1 MNGRPEHSR
10 RPPPNDY
17 QEHTMPMRVLIV
29 DDEPIA
35 RRRIS
40 RLLRLEGDVEVVDEV
55 GSGNEALAAIREAH
69 PDLVFLDVQMPD
81 MDGFAVVK
89 ELGTDALPAIVFVT
103 AYNEYAVK
111 AFDVNAVD
119 YILKPFDP
127 ERFRSAFQRARSH
140 LEQKSSAEAGRRIKA
155 LLEEV
160 LGEERAQA
168 IAAASSA
175 NGGAG
180 AGAGHAS
187 APRTRH
193 LDRLMVKH
201 DGRVY
206 FVKVSDVDW
215 FEAAGNYVRVH
226 VGRVSHLIRET
237 MHGIES
243 QLDPNTF
250 ARIHRA
256 VIVNLDRI
264 RELQPWFAGDYIVIL
279 RDGRQLKLSRT
290 YREALQARMHRMA

>member
-1 MNGRPEHSR
+1 
-10 RPPPNDY
+10 
-17 QEHTMPMRVLIV
+17 MPMRVLIV

-40 RLLRLEGDVEVVDEV
+40 RLLKLEDDVEVVNEV
-55 GSGNEALAAIREAH
+55 GSGTDAVAAIREQR

-81 MDGFAVVK
+81 LDGFGVVSA
-89 ELGTDALPAIVFVT
+89 LGEPESMPAIVFVT

-119 YILKPFDP
+119 YVLKPFDG
-127 ERFRSAFQRARSH
+127 ERFRSAFQRARTT
-140 LEQKSSAEAGRRIKA
+140 LEQKNSAEAGRRIKA

-160 LGEERAQA
+160 LGEQRAAQA
-168 IAAASSA
+168 LTAGGAG
-175 NGGAG
+175 NGGAV
-180 AGAGHAS
+180 
-187 APRTRH
+187 APAQPVARARY

-201 DGRVY
+201 DGRVF
-206 FVKVSDVDW
+206 FVKVADVDW
-215 FEAAGNYVRVH
+215 FEASGNYVRVH

-237 MHGIES
+237 MHGIEA
-243 QLDPNTF
+243 QLDPNLF

-256 VIVNLDRI
+256 VIVNMDRI

-290 YREALQARMHRMA
+290 YREALQSRMHRLA

>member
-1 MNGRPEHSR
+1 
-10 RPPPNDY
+10 
-17 QEHTMPMRVLIV
+17 MPMRVLIV

-40 RLLRLEGDVEVVDEV
+40 RLLKLEDDVEVISEA
-55 GSGNEALAAIREAH
+55 GNGTDAVTAIREQR

-81 MDGFAVVK
+81 MDGFGVVSSLDPETMPAV
-89 ELGTDALPAIVFVT
+89 VFVT
-103 AYNEYAVK
+103 AYNEYAVR

-119 YILKPFDP
+119 YLLKPFDP
-127 ERFRSAFQRARSH
+127 ERFRAAFNRARTN

-168 IAAASSA
+168 IANGAAG
-175 NGGAG
+175 NG
-180 AGAGHAS
+180 
-187 APRTRH
+187 APAAPVSVPRARY

-201 DGRVY
+201 DGRVF
-206 FVKVSDVDW
+206 FVKVADVDW
-215 FEAAGNYVRVH
+215 FEASGNYVRVH
-226 VGRVSHLIRET
+226 VGRQSHLIRET
-237 MHGIES
+237 MHGIEA
-243 QLDPNTF
+243 QLDPNLF

>member
-1 MNGRPEHSR
+1 
-10 RPPPNDY
+10 
-17 QEHTMPMRVLIV
+17 MPMRVLIV

-40 RLLRLEGDVEVVDEV
+40 RLLRLEDDVEILDEV
-55 GSGNEALAAIREAH
+55 GSGAEAVAAIRESH

-81 MDGFAVVK
+81 MDGFGVVSS
-89 ELGTDALPAIVFVT
+89 LGDGPLPQVVFVT

-111 AFDVNAVD
+111 AFDVSAVD

-127 ERFRSAFQRARSH
+127 ERFRAAFQKARSQ
-140 LEQKSSAEAGRRIKA
+140 LEQKSSAESGRRIKA

-160 LGEERAQA
+160 LGEERASA
-168 IAAASSA
+168 LAERSSNGNGAAPVSV
-175 NGGAG
+175 
-180 AGAGHAS
+180 
-187 APRTRH
+187 PRARY

-201 DGRVY
+201 DGRVF
-206 FVKVSDVDW
+206 FVKVADVDW
-215 FEAAGNYVRVH
+215 FEASGNYVRVH

-237 MHGIES
+237 MHGIEA
-243 QLDPNTF
+243 QLEPNQF

-290 YREALQARMHRMA
+290 YREALQNRMHRMV

>member
-1 MNGRPEHSR
+1 MS
-10 RPPPNDY
+10 
-17 QEHTMPMRVLIV
+17 MRVLIV

-40 RLLRLEGDVEVVDEV
+40 RLLKLEEDVEVVNEV
-55 GSGNEALAAIREAH
+55 GSGTDAVAAIREQR

-81 MDGFAVVK
+81 LDGFGVVSA
-89 ELGTDALPAIVFVT
+89 LGSEPEGMPAIVFVT

-119 YILKPFDP
+119 YVLKPFDG
-127 ERFRSAFQRARSH
+127 ERFRSAFQRARTT
-140 LEQKSSAEAGRRIKA
+140 LEQKNSAEAGRRIKA

-160 LGEERAQA
+160 LGEQRAQA
-168 IAAASSA
+168 LTAG
-175 NGGAG
+175 NGGNG
-180 AGAGHAS
+180 AAHGVP
-187 APRTRH
+187 APAPVQRARY

-201 DGRVY
+201 DGRVF

-215 FEAAGNYVRVH
+215 FEASGNYVRVH

-237 MHGIES
+237 MHGIEA
-243 QLDPNTF
+243 QLDPNLF

-256 VIVNLDRI
+256 VIVNMDRI

-290 YREALQARMHRMA
+290 YREALQSRMHRLA

>member
-1 MNGRPEHSR
+1 M
-10 RPPPNDY
+10 
-17 QEHTMPMRVLIV
+17 TMRVLIV

-40 RLLRLEGDVEVVDEV
+40 RLLKLEDDVEVVDEV
-55 GSGNEALAAIREAH
+55 GSGADAVTAIKEMH

-81 MDGFAVVK
+81 KDGFAVVN
-89 ELGTDALPAIVFVT
+89 ELGAETMPAIVFVT

-111 AFDVNAVD
+111 AFDVNAID

-127 ERFRSAFQRARSH
+127 ERFRSAFARARTQ

-160 LGEERAQA
+160 LGEDRATA
-168 IAAASSA
+168 LAASA
-175 NGGAG
+175 NGAANGNGGARLL
-180 AGAGHAS
+180 
-187 APRTRH
+187 APAAPPRART

-243 QLDPNTF
+243 QLDPNQF

>member
-1 MNGRPEHSR
+1 
-10 RPPPNDY
+10 
-17 QEHTMPMRVLIV
+17 MPMRVLIV

-40 RLLRLEGDVEVVDEV
+40 RLLKQEGDVEVVDEV
-55 GSGNEALAAIREAH
+55 GSGTEAVAAIRERA

-81 MDGFAVVK
+81 LDGFGVVSA
-89 ELGTDALPAIVFVT
+89 LGSGPMPAIVFVT

-127 ERFRSAFQRARSH
+127 ERFRAAFQRARAQ
-140 LEQKSSAEAGRRIKA
+140 LEQKSSAESGRRIRA

-160 LGEERAQA
+160 LGEERAHAFAQA
-168 IAAASSA
+168 TAATGAPVGNGNGTHVPTPASV
-175 NGGAG
+175 
-180 AGAGHAS
+180 
-187 APRTRH
+187 PRARY

-201 DGRVY
+201 DGRV
-206 FVKVSDVDW
+206 FFLKVADVDW
-215 FEAAGNYVRVH
+215 FEASGNYVKVI
-226 VGRVSHLIRET
+226 VGKTSHLIRET

-243 QLDPNTF
+243 QLDPNQF

-256 VIVNLDRI
+256 VIVNMDRI

-290 YREALQARMHRMA
+290 YREALQARMHRMV

>member
-1 MNGRPEHSR
+1 
-10 RPPPNDY
+10 
-17 QEHTMPMRVLIV
+17 MPMRVLIV

-40 RLLRLEGDVEVVDEV
+40 RLLKLEDDVEVVNEV
-55 GSGNEALAAIREAH
+55 GSGTDAVAAIKEQR

-81 MDGFAVVK
+81 LDGFGVVSA
-89 ELGTDALPAIVFVT
+89 LGDPEQMPAIVFVT

-119 YILKPFDP
+119 YVLKPFDG
-127 ERFRSAFQRARSH
+127 ERFRSAFQRARTT
-140 LEQKSSAEAGRRIKA
+140 LEQKNSAEAGRRIKA

-160 LGEERAQA
+160 LGEQRAQA
-168 IAAASSA
+168 LTAAGAA
-175 NGGAG
+175 NGATP
-180 AGAGHAS
+180 
-187 APRTRH
+187 APTVPRARY

-201 DGRVY
+201 DGRVF
-206 FVKVSDVDW
+206 FVKVADVDW
-215 FEAAGNYVRVH
+215 FEASGNYVRVH

-237 MHGIES
+237 MHGIEA
-243 QLDPNTF
+243 QLDPNLF

-256 VIVNLDRI
+256 VIVNMDRI

-290 YREALQARMHRMA
+290 YREALQSRMHRLA

>member
-1 MNGRPEHSR
+1 
-10 RPPPNDY
+10 
-17 QEHTMPMRVLIV
+17 MPMRVLIV

-40 RLLRLEGDVEVVDEV
+40 RLLKLEDDVEVVSEV
-55 GSGNEALAAIREAH
+55 GSGTDAVAAIREQK

-81 MDGFAVVK
+81 LDGFGVVSA
-89 ELGTDALPAIVFVT
+89 LGEPEQMPAIVFVT

-119 YILKPFDP
+119 YVLKPFDG
-127 ERFRSAFQRARSH
+127 ERFRSAFQRARST
-140 LEQKSSAEAGRRIKA
+140 LEQKNSAEAGRRIKA

-160 LGEERAQA
+160 LGEQRAQA
-168 IAAASSA
+168 LAAGGTA
-175 NGGAG
+175 NGATL
-180 AGAGHAS
+180 
-187 APRTRH
+187 APTVPRARY

-201 DGRVY
+201 DGRVF

-215 FEAAGNYVRVH
+215 FEASGNYVRVH

-237 MHGIES
+237 MHGIEA
-243 QLDPNTF
+243 QLDPNLF

-256 VIVNLDRI
+256 VIVNMDRI

-290 YREALQARMHRMA
+290 YREALQSRMHRLA